1 MFTENKIM
9 KLNYNSTSAKLYRW
23 FYGEESMPSNLCPYF
38 WKLVV
43 AYFFALPLAL
53 FTLPMIIGK
62 GHLSSTNIGHRL
74 GISVVMWLI
83 VFFGISMI
91 AGILALFVPPDPE
104 KNILYMFMT
113 AVGLTTWLFAIVI
126 GSIQGLELLYKAWRQ
141 WRWDAK
147 WKREYNLTEKKPNL
161 IIEMAKAKYN
171 KYCPKID
178 WNK

>member
-53 FTLPMIIGK
+53 FTLPLLFMGK
-62 GHLSSTNIGHRL
+62 FSDSDVGHRL
-74 GISVVMWLI
+74 GVSVVMWT
-83 VFFGISMI
+83 FGISMI
-91 AGILALFVPPDPE
+91 AAILSIFVPADPE
-104 KNILYMFMT
+104 KNLLYALVSGMGF
-113 AVGLTTWLFAIVI
+113 AVWFIAIGF
-126 GSIQGLELLYKAWRQ
+126 GSIRGLHLLY
-141 WRWDAK
+141 
-147 WKREYNLTEKKPNL
+147 
-161 IIEMAKAKYN
+161 EMVKAKYN